1 MTIETSI
8 PCGPPQVERIPKG
21 RRSGEPVWIIL
32 ATTTNEPIQPD
43 IAFRGFVL
51 LILINNVWTSL
62 SKICTCFKKYLFT
75 WFFYNELPRSFD
87 ERGWIQSIC
96 EILLVLNFRPTIL
109 FLSVVRNILF
119 RNSLYL
125 WEKKNKKKKFLR
137 IISSFLNCCDRNYDH
152 AGDTIKEACFKN
164 TFEEILF
171 FSQRLILH
179 NTLLRG
185 KSHAQER
192 KKKELY
198 SEFIDK
204 NFSSKF
210 SSSLQYS
217 SSSGSDE
224 LDFVSRTGSFATYLF
239 ARFYTRACDASSP
252 LKHSRSR
259 RCLRKRA

>member
-8 PCGPPQVERIPKG
+8 PCGPRQVERIPKG

-96 EILLVLNFRPTIL
+96 EILIVLNFRSTIL

-125 WEKKNKKKKFLR
+125 WEKKKKKKKFLR

-164 TFEEILF
+164 SVSKE
-171 FSQRLILH
+171 FSFSVNAWYYITRRCVENLTH
-179 NTLLRG
+179 
-185 KSHAQER
+185 KKER
-192 KKKELY
+192 KK
-198 SEFIDK
+198 
-204 NFSSKF
+204 N
-210 SSSLQYS
+210 
-217 SSSGSDE
+217 
-224 LDFVSRTGSFATYLF
+224 
-239 ARFYTRACDASSP
+239 YTPNS
-252 LKHSRSR
+252 
-259 RCLRKRA
+259 